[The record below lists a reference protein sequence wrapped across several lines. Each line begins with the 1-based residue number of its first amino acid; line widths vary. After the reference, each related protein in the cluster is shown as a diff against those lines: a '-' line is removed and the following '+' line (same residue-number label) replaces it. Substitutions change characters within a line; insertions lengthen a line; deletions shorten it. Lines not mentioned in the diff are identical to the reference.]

1 MRILDHYAIERDL
14 KLAELNNVHRAVELT
29 DEEREIGLRFL
40 RNPAMFDE
48 IVKDMD
54 ALGYVGEDLNK
65 QLLYLCASSR
75 ILDDPIS
82 VMILSQSAS
91 GKSMLVSTV
100 EKLIPPEDVVSITS
114 LSDQALNYFAS
125 ILHKFMNMGEAV
137 HSETIEHQI
146 RDMLSLHEL
155 TRHVVAKDEKT
166 GKMETE
172 TKKTK
177 TIVALVLTTTR
188 QNINPENA
196 SRFFV
201 INTDESREQT
211 RRIHEAQRGK
221 YTLDRYLA
229 KLDTIPAIIAKHHA
243 AQRLLRK
250 IAVVNDFAKL
260 LDFPDTVLRVRRDHE
275 RFVDL
280 IACVCFLRQYQKVIK
295 NNGRFD
301 YIECDIEDYRIAY
314 NIMLNGVLASTMFE
328 LPKATTELYATLR
341 TLAAEQAKKK
351 NLKASEISFTQRE
364 IRQLSGYGQSW
375 LRENLRKLV
384 EYEYITVQRGPRRGE
399 RGSYRIKEYSE
410 IEKIDLSMIPTPDM
424 MNILLSSKKQS
435 EQSGH

>member
-1 MRILDHYAIERDL
+1 
-14 KLAELNNVHRAVELT
+14 
-29 DEEREIGLRFL
+29 
-40 RNPAMFDE
+40 
-48 IVKDMD
+48 
-54 ALGYVGEDLNK
+54 
-65 QLLYLCASSR
+65 
-75 ILDDPIS
+75 
-82 VMILSQSAS
+82 MILSQSAS

-229 KLDTIPAIIAKHHA
+229 KLDLIPAIIAKHHA

-250 IAVVNDFAKL
+250 IAIVNDFAKL

-314 NIMLNGVLASTMFE
+314 NIMLNGVLASTMIE
-328 LPKATTELYATLR
+328 LSKGAVELYDSIR
-341 TLAAEQAKKK
+341 SYVRDIAKKK
-351 NLKASEISFTQRE
+351 NLKPEEVSFTQRD
-364 IRQLSGYGQSW
+364 IREKTGFGQTW
-375 LRENLRKLV
+375 IKLNMRLLFD
-384 EYEYITVQRGPRRGE
+384 YEYLAITRGGRE
-399 RGSYRIKEYSE
+399 RSKAVYRIIGDESITKLN
-410 IEKIDLSMIPTPDM
+410 LSMIPSPVEM
-424 MNILLSSKKQS
+424 KKRMSASSDAKTAKDL
-435 EQSGH
+435 